1 MQKSTIETLDLEK
14 LSISAR
20 DFIESLSLDGFT
32 LEQIKTLC
40 KDRETGLSK
49 EVHSFL
55 CKENKCT
62 DNTEANNAAEKSE
75 SARMSCGETLK
86 RMFIET
92 PIAVGYANSV
102 INAASEVSEERCK
115 ETFGRDI
122 SAPVRVDCVCE
133 SIITMFKDPDCPVD
147 KDKFLRGVVAF
158 MLAHQRTQAIAKQT
172 GKSFAEAAA
181 DFYKSNKKEESNG

>member
-40 KDRETGLSK
+40 KDRETELSK

-55 CKENKCT
+55 CKENKYT

-75 SARMSCGETLK
+75 SARMSFGETLN
-86 RMFIET
+86 RMLIET
-92 PIAVGYANSV
+92 PMAVAYANTV
-102 INAASEVSEERCK
+102 INAASEASEERCK
-115 ETFGRDI
+115 EATGEDI
-122 SAPVRVDCVCE
+122 PAPVRVDFVCKA
-133 SIITMFKDPDCPVD
+133 IIDMFKDPEAPVD

-158 MLAHQRTQAIAKQT
+158 MLAHQRTKA
-172 GKSFAEAAA
+172 
-181 DFYKSNKKEESNG
+181 NKKEESNG

>member
-32 LEQIKTLC
+32 IEQIKTLC
-40 KDRETGLSK
+40 KYRETDLCK

-75 SARMSCGETLK
+75 SARMSCGETLG
-86 RMFIET
+86 RILVET
-92 PIAVGYANSV
+92 PMAVAYANTV
-102 INAASEVSEERCK
+102 INAAAEALEERYK
-115 ETFGRDI
+115 EALDTGI
-122 SAPVRVDCVCE
+122 TAPERVDFVCE
-133 SIITMFKDPDCPVD
+133 AIIDMFKDYDCPVD
-147 KDKFLRGVVAF
+147 KDKFLRGVAAF
-158 MLAHQRTQAIAKQT
+158 MLAHQRTQIIEKQT
-172 GKSFAEAAA
+172 G
-181 DFYKSNKKEESNG
+181 KSNKKEESNG